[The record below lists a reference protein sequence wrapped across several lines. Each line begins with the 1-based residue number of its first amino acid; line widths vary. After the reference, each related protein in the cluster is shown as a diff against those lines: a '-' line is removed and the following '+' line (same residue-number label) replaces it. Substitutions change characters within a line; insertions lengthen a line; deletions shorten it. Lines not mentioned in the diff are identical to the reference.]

1 MQLSEMHKTGRVNEN
16 SFAELFLHNSNL
28 DLRQFLFLKSQAK
41 MSSFWA
47 VWLDSLLQQKKLLT
61 TQLNPKFEYTLFLP
75 KDPKLPSH
83 SANKMNIFQLNQRSL
98 IGLTLLSFLNSPK
111 KGGSDF
117 F

>member
-1 MQLSEMHKTGRVNEN
+1 MHKTGRVKEN

-28 DLRQFLFLKSQAK
+28 DLRQFLFLKSQAEN
-41 MSSFWA
+41 F
-47 VWLDSLLQQKKLLT
+47 LLLGSLVGQSTLTQKT
-61 TQLNPKFEYTLFLP
+61 FNYTLNPKFEYTLFLP
-75 KDPKLPSH
+75 KDPKLLSN

-111 KGGSDF
+111 KGSSDF